1 MEPIMSE
8 SIVMVRSGT
17 ILEGQ
22 PVCQV
27 SATPGSVVVS
37 DGSTQVAGIATGTT
51 TGTNCDVQMTGIV
64 ETNRADLVVGTTYY
78 AIAEGKYTSTAGAVT
93 QRVGIAVSNS
103 AISMD
108 LEHL

>member
-1 MEPIMSE
+1 MAD
-8 SIVMVRSGT
+8 SILMVRSGT
-17 ILEGQ
+17 IAEGQ

-37 DGSTQVAGIATGTT
+37 DGSTQVAGVATGTT
-51 TGTNCDVQMTGIV
+51 TGTDCDVQTTGVV
-64 ETNRADLVVGTTYY
+64 ETNRVNLVIGTTYY

-103 AISMD
+103 AVLLD